1 MRADE
6 EKLSSLYFFKGS
18 RKFECVST
26 TNATLTP
33 DDQQENIN
41 SSPNPVIGGEKNTTN
56 QRTELRLNEALIGH
70 LRVESKQIIIYIIYT
85 HNSTK

>member
-1 MRADE
+1 MLNVE
-6 EKLSSLYFFKGS
+6 ERL
-18 RKFECVST
+18 ST

-41 SSPNPVIGGEKNTTN
+41 SSPHPVIGGGKNTTN
-56 QRTELRLNEALIGH
+56 QITELRLNEVLIGH
-70 LRVESKQIIIYIIYT
+70 LRVKSKQIIIYIIYT